1 MHAALLAALSFIA
14 ADPVAADL
22 VLRGGTV
29 YDGSNSEGTIGD
41 VAVKGDRI
49 VAVGK
54 FDVAGSPQVID
65 CKGLIVAPGFIDLH
79 SHSDSGI
86 VQPKTRQNANFLMQG
101 CTTVVTGN
109 CGSGPTDV
117 AAYFK
122 KIEASGVG
130 SNVIHQVPHNDVRRK
145 VMGNANRLPTDE
157 ELKKMETLVDQ
168 AMKDGAWGL

>member
-1 MHAALLAALSFIA
+1 MSATLLLTLSLVA
-14 ADPVAADL
+14 ADPITADL

-29 YDGSNSEGTIGD
+29 YDGGTAEGAIGD
-41 VAVKGDRI
+41 VAIKGDRI

-54 FDVAGSPQVID
+54 FDVAGSPRVID

-86 VQPKTRQNANFLMQG
+86 VQSKTRHNANFLMQG

-117 AAYFK
+117 ADYFR
-122 KIEASGVG
+122 KIDADGAGTNILHLLPHG
-130 SNVIHQVPHNDVRRK
+130 SLRTR
-145 VMGNANRLPTDE
+145 VMKGDANRPPSPHELE
-157 ELKKMETLVDQ
+157 EMKELAAK
-168 AMKDGAWGL
+168 AMRD